1 MILNILVAF
10 LISSLV
16 LAALFPLAPMIGLMD
31 HPGER
36 RKVHRHSVPPIGGIA
51 IFSGL
56 AASTL
61 LALPLGTPQL
71 YGMAGAALLVL
82 VGAVDDRFGLGP
94 RVRLVAQ
101 VVAALLLSIG
111 GGVTLTSL
119 GDVLGLGPI
128 DLGVFSVPFTVFA
141 MVGIINAV
149 NMIDGIDGLAG
160 GLILIALASLLLLA
174 PEIGPIQIL
183 LLATIAALIPY
194 LICNLELFGVTG
206 RKIFLGDAGSL
217 LLGYILVWALVD
229 AAAGPSRSID
239 AVTALWLVAI
249 PLMDTLRVMGRRILH
264 GVSPFS
270 ADAGHLHHFL
280 SRIFRSTRK
289 ALILMLGAAILL
301 TGIGIFGFLNQLG
314 EADMFYAALSIFVA
328 YLLIAHYAHSLSRI
342 LEQQY
347 SLSEALEQPSRQIVD
362 EAA

>member
-1 MILNILVAF
+1 MAILDMVVAF
-10 LISSLV
+10 LICSVV
-16 LAALFPLAPMIGLMD
+16 LAALYPLAPMIGLMD

-36 RKVHRHSVPPIGGIA
+36 RKVHRNSVPPIGGIA

-61 LALPLGTPQL
+61 LALPFTAPHL
-71 YGMAGAALLVL
+71 YGMAGAALLVV
-82 VGAVDDRFGLGP
+82 VGAFDDRFGLGP

-101 VVAALLLSIG
+101 VAAALLLTLG
-111 GGVTLTSL
+111 CGVTLTSL
-119 GDVLGLGPI
+119 GNLLGFGPI

-141 MVGIINAV
+141 MVGVINAV

-160 GLILIALASLLLLA
+160 GLILIALGTLLLLA

-183 LLATIAALIPY
+183 LLTTIAALIPY
-194 LICNLELFGVTG
+194 LVCNLELFGVTG

-229 AAAGPSRSID
+229 AAGPSGSID
-239 AVTALWLVAI
+239 PVTALWLVAI
-249 PLMDTLRVMGRRILH
+249 PLMDTLRVMGRRILQ

-280 SRIFRSTRK
+280 SRVFHSTRK
-289 ALILMLGAAILL
+289 ALLVMLATAILL
-301 TGIGIFGFLNQLG
+301 TGVGVFGLLNQIG
-314 EADMFYAALSIFVA
+314 ETVMFYAALSIFVA
-328 YLLIAHYAHSLSRI
+328 YLLVARYVHSLSQA
-342 LEQQY
+342 LEQQ
-347 SLSEALEQPSRQIVD
+347 SRQMVG
-362 EAA
+362 EAT

>member
-1 MILNILVAF
+1 MITIADMAVAF

-16 LAALFPLAPMIGLMD
+16 LGGLYPLAPGIGLMD

-36 RKVHRHSVPPIGGIA
+36 RKVHRHAVPPIGGIA

-56 AASTL
+56 VASALLSLPFAASH
-61 LALPLGTPQL
+61 L
-71 YGMAGAALLVL
+71 YGMAGAALLVV
-82 VGAVDDRFGLGP
+82 VGAIDDRFGLGP
-94 RVRLVAQ
+94 RVRFVSQ
-101 VVAALLLSIG
+101 VLAALLLTLG
-111 GGVTLTSL
+111 CGVTLTSL
-119 GDVLGLGPI
+119 GDLLGFGPI

-141 MVGIINAV
+141 MVGVINAV

-160 GLILIALASLLLLA
+160 GIILIALTTLLLLA
-174 PEIGPIQIL
+174 PEIGPIQVL
-183 LLATIAALIPY
+183 LLTTIAALIPY

-229 AAAGPSRSID
+229 AAGPAGSID
-239 AVTALWLVAI
+239 PVTAIWLVAI
-249 PLMDTLRVMGRRILH
+249 PLMDTLRVMGGRILH

-280 SRIFRSTRK
+280 SRVFHSTRK

-301 TGIGIFGFLNQLG
+301 TGIGVFGLLNQIG
-314 EADMFYAALSIFVA
+314 EAVMFYVAMSIFVA
-328 YLLIAHYAHSLSRI
+328 YLLVARYVHSLS
-342 LEQQY
+342 Q
-347 SLSEALEQPSRQIVD
+347 ALEQRNRRIAGEVI
-362 EAA
+362 